1 MEIEDKKKII
11 YDNIFLIDNHKELN
25 NFIIFNNI
33 KYSENN
39 NGLFINI
46 TVLSDNIINKL
57 YSIIDNILNNKNISS
72 EQQKIVVLEDK
83 NETKI
88 KKQQLIINDIFLKD
102 FKNDEKIIIKMSK
115 NHKFE

>member
-72 EQQKIVVLEDK
+72 EQQKIVFLEDK
-83 NETKI
+83 NEKKI

>member
-1 MEIEDKKKII
+1 MEIEDKKKFI
-11 YDNIFLIDNHKELN
+11 YDNIFFIDNHRELN

-46 TVLSDNIINKL
+46 TVLSDDIINKL
-57 YSIIDNILNNKNISS
+57 YYIIDNILNNKNISS
-72 EQQKIVVLEDK
+72 EQQTLSCLEDK
-83 NETKI
+83 QEEKI
-88 KKQQLIINDIFLKD
+88 KKKQSNINDIFLKD